1 MDEADMTL
9 EMQERQEELR
19 RKFAA
24 AQPKEAVTY
33 TQCRFCDESLDD
45 PVLMK
50 AGFCDSFCRDE
61 FEKVQK
67 MRAITGRVSN

>member
-1 MDEADMTL
+1 LGT
-9 EMQERQEELR
+9 
-19 RKFAA
+19 
-24 AQPKEAVTY
+24 
-33 TQCRFCDESLDD
+33 

-67 MRAITGRVSN
+67 MRAITGRAAG